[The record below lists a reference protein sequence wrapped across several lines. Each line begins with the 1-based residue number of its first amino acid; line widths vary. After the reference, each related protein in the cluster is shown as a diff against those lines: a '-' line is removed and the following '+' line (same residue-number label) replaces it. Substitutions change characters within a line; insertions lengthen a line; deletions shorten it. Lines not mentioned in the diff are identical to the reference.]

1 VKVTKAVIPVGGL
14 GTRFLPATKAQPKEM
29 MPVVDTP
36 TIQWV
41 VEEAVAAGLTD
52 VLIITGRGKRSIE
65 DHFDRAPQ
73 LEAELER
80 SGKHELLSRI
90 RAISEIADI
99 HYIRQTDPRG
109 LGDAVGLARH
119 HVGSEPFAV
128 LLGDVIMQGPLL
140 EPMLKI
146 FEQFERSVIG
156 LQEVP
161 AEQVEHYGVAAVEAT
176 EDPSLV
182 LVSDL
187 VEKPPRGTEPSRL
200 GIVGRYLLT
209 PDIFEFLDRSE
220 AGWGGEVQLTDALA
234 GLARSQAIYGYL
246 FDGEVF
252 DIGNKLEHLRASL
265 ELAARRDD
273 LRDGVFE
280 IVRSFVARHGLN

>member
-1 VKVTKAVIPVGGL
+1 MRVTKAVIPVGGL

-41 VEEAVAAGLTD
+41 VEEAVASGLTD

-65 DHFDRAPQ
+65 DHFDRTPQ

-80 SGKHELLSRI
+80 AGKHDLLRRV
-90 RAISEIADI
+90 RAISEIANI
-99 HYIRQTDPRG
+99 HYIRQTNPAG

-119 HVGSEPFAV
+119 HVGNEPFAV

-140 EPMLKI
+140 DPMLKI
-146 FEQFERSVIG
+146 FDQFGRSVIA

-161 AEQVEHYGVAAVEAT
+161 AERVDSYGIAAVEST
-176 EDPSLV
+176 EDPSFV
-182 LVSDL
+182 LVNDL
-187 VEKPPRGTEPSRL
+187 VEKPAQGTEPSRL

-209 PDIFEFLDRSE
+209 PDVFEFLDE
-220 AGWGGEVQLTDALA
+220 AELGYGGEVQLTDALR
-234 GLARSQAIYGYL
+234 GLATAQAMYGYL
-246 FDGEVF
+246 FEGEVF
-252 DIGNKLEHLRASL
+252 DIGNRLDHLRANL
-265 ELAARRDD
+265 ELGARRDD
-273 LRDGVFE
+273 LRDGVYE
-280 IVRSFVARHGLN
+280 IVRAFAQRHDL